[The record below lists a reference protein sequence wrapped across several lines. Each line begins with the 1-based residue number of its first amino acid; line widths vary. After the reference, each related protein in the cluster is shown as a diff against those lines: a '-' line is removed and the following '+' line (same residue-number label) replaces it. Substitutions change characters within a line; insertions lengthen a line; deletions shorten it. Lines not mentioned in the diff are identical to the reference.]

1 MISISK
7 DQIDTLI
14 QLQEIELE
22 VDTIEKKL
30 NKIPARLDDLDAKL
44 TDFTKGIEEKERML
58 AELEK
63 TYRTFGAG
71 QKARQANRHHR
82 TGSVGALYPPAGK

>member
-63 TYRTFGAG
+63 TYQRNLLQLIYPYFVY
-71 QKARQANRHHR
+71 RHFH
-82 TGSVGALYPPAGK
+82 LDH